1 MISKCENKHIWFRS
15 IGCTVQ
21 IAGMVKV
28 VVVAK
33 VPVAEQP
40 ENQINQVDRSENNK
54 QLSWVVVPIVSPLAI
69 LE

>member
-1 MISKCENKHIWFRS
+1 
-15 IGCTVQ
+15 
-21 IAGMVKV
+21 MVKV

-54 QLSWVVVPIVSPLAI
+54 QLS
-69 LE
+69 